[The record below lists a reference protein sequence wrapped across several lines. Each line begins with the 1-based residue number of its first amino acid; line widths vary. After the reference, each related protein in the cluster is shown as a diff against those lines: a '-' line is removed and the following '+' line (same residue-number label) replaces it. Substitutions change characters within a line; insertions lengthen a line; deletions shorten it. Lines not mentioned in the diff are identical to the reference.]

1 MRKVRVAGRRRKR
14 RDVEM
19 VVDLKGWRVGV
30 STSIH

>member
-19 VVDLKGWRVGV
+19 AVDLKGWRVCI
-30 STSIH
+30 STSI